1 MKSRL
6 TALLL
11 TLALLLTALPICAT
25 AEEASSTR
33 MPYYDVFPLQ
43 LDDNTVFEL
52 PIDWGYQFVEL
63 EGVPPIAY
71 AMNDSEQLLMM
82 VKIPADYTP
91 NEASDQ
97 LGLTS
102 FIPEGTA
109 VMLGITT
116 PESTRLQEMTINDMP
131 AVLVEMKG
139 QGFDILWIG
148 DSGDL
153 FFLMFPNDDD
163 AFVQQALE
171 VGQSLRVFHRK
182 DERVNPASDFVYTT
196 ENGEVTITDYTG
208 TSEHVLIPSEIGGF
222 PVTALADKAFYEKHV
237 TTVVVPDSV
246 KTLGEACFSGDNFLM
261 SLTLPED
268 LAVLPPIALES
279 CYSLLDFEL
288 PKGLKT
294 IGAGAFQ
301 AIFYLTHLTIPA
313 GVTDIEQ
320 MNFLMMHGLEE
331 VAVAE
336 GSTSFTYDAENGML
350 MTADK
355 TRLLHCFF
363 HLAPQKEIILP
374 EGMKT
379 IDPFA
384 FHYDAVVERI
394 VLPEGAE
401 TIGLLAFSVCPKLT
415 EIVIPQSVT
424 AIGTVAGQ
432 AGNGSITSFAQN
444 VLVTPEGSPAWN
456 WAQESGVTVKAPETN
471 ESMNTL
477 LIENKGV

>member
-11 TLALLLTALPICAT
+11 TLALLLTALPVCAA

-33 MPYYDVFPLQ
+33 MPLYDVFPLQ
-43 LDDNTVFEL
+43 LDDNTVLEL

-91 NEASDQ
+91 NEASDR

-116 PESTRLQEMTINDMP
+116 PQSTRLQEMTINDMP

-153 FFLMFPNDDD
+153 YFLMFPNDDD
-163 AFVQQALE
+163 TFVQQALE

-182 DERVNPASDFVYTT
+182 DERVNPASDFDCTA

-208 TSEHVLIPSEIGGF
+208 TREHVLIPSEIGGF

-246 KTLGEACFSGDNFLM
+246 TEIGDLCFSGDNYLV
-261 SLTLPED
+261 SLTLPD
-268 LAVLPPIALES
+268 GLAELSYGALES
-279 CYSLLDFEL
+279 CYSLMDFDL

-294 IGAGAFQ
+294 IGAGALQ
-301 AIFYLTHLTIPA
+301 SIFYLTHLTIPA

-331 VAVAE
+331 VSVAE
-336 GSTSFTYDAENGML
+336 GSTSFTYDAENGLL

-355 TRLLHCFF
+355 ARLLHCFF

-384 FHYDAVVERI
+384 FHYDVTVEKI

-401 TIGLLAFSVCPKLT
+401 TIGLLAFGICPKLT

-424 AIGTVAGQ
+424 AIGTVEGQ
-432 AGNGSITSFAQN
+432 AGSGSITSFAQN
-444 VLVTPEGSPAWN
+444 VLVTPEGSPAWD
-456 WAQESGVTVKAPETN
+456 WAQKTGVTVKAPETN
-471 ESMNTL
+471 E
-477 LIENKGV
+477 

>member
-11 TLALLLTALPICAT
+11 TLALLLTALPVCT
-25 AEEASSTR
+25 AEEEASATR
-33 MPYYDVFPLQ
+33 MPFYDVFPLQ
-43 LDDNTVFEL
+43 LDDNTVLEL

-91 NEASDQ
+91 NEASDR

-116 PESTRLQEMTINDMP
+116 PQSTRLQEMTINDMP
-131 AVLVEMKG
+131 AVLVEMNG

-153 FFLMFPNDDD
+153 YFLMFPNDDD

-182 DERVNPASDFVYTT
+182 DERVNPASDFDCTA
-196 ENGEVTITDYTG
+196 ENGEVTITDYIG
-208 TSEHVLIPSEIGGF
+208 TREHVLIPSEIGGF

-246 KTLGEACFSGDNFLM
+246 TEIGDLCFSGDNYLV
-261 SLTLPED
+261 SLTLPD
-268 LAVLPPIALES
+268 GLAELSYGALES
-279 CYSLLDFEL
+279 CYSLMDFEL

-294 IGAGAFQ
+294 IGAGALQ

-331 VAVAE
+331 VSVAE
-336 GSTSFTYDAENGML
+336 GSTSFTYDAENGLL

-355 TRLLHCFF
+355 ARLLHCFF

-384 FHYDAVVERI
+384 FHYDVTVEKI

-401 TIGLLAFSVCPKLT
+401 TIGLLAFGICPKLT

-424 AIGTVAGQ
+424 AIGTVEGQ
-432 AGNGSITSFAQN
+432 AGSGSITSFAQN
-444 VLVTPEGSPAWN
+444 VLVTPEGSPAWD
-456 WAQESGVTVKAPETN
+456 WAQKTGVTVKAPETN
-471 ESMNTL
+471 E
-477 LIENKGV
+477 

>member
-11 TLALLLTALPICAT
+11 TLALLLTALPVCAA
-25 AEEASSTR
+25 AEETSSTR
-33 MPYYDVFPLQ
+33 MPLYDVFPLQ
-43 LDDNTVFEL
+43 LDDNTVLEL
-52 PIDWGYQFVEL
+52 PVDWGYQFVEL

-91 NEASDQ
+91 NEASDR

-116 PESTRLQEMTINDMP
+116 PQSTRLQEMTINDMP

-153 FFLMFPNDDD
+153 YFLMFPNDDD

-182 DERVNPASDFVYTT
+182 DERVNPASDFDCTA

-208 TSEHVLIPSEIGGF
+208 TREHVLIPSEIGGF

-246 KTLGEACFSGDNFLM
+246 TEIGDLCFSGDNYLV
-261 SLTLPED
+261 SLTLPD
-268 LAVLPPIALES
+268 GLAELSYGALES
-279 CYSLLDFEL
+279 CYSLMDFDL

-294 IGAGAFQ
+294 IGAGALQ
-301 AIFYLTHLTIPA
+301 SIFYLTHLTIPA

-331 VAVAE
+331 VSVAE
-336 GSTSFTYDAENGML
+336 GSTSFTYDAENGLL

-355 TRLLHCFF
+355 ARLLHCFF
-363 HLAPQKEIILP
+363 HLAPQKKIILP

-384 FHYDAVVERI
+384 FHYDVTVEKI
-394 VLPEGAE
+394 VLPEGTE
-401 TIGLLAFSVCPKLT
+401 TIGLLAFGICPKLT
-415 EIVIPQSVT
+415 EIVIPASVT
-424 AIGTVAGQ
+424 AIGVMEGQ
-432 AGNGSITSFAQN
+432 AGSGSITSFAQN
-444 VLVTPEGSPAWN
+444 VLVTPEGSPAWD
-456 WAQESGVTVKAPETN
+456 WAQKTGVTVKAPETN
-471 ESMNTL
+471 E
-477 LIENKGV
+477 

>member
-11 TLALLLTALPICAT
+11 TLALLLTALPVCAA
-25 AEEASSTR
+25 AEETSSTR
-33 MPYYDVFPLQ
+33 MPLYDVFPLQ
-43 LDDNTVFEL
+43 LDDNTVLEL
-52 PIDWGYQFVEL
+52 PVDWGYQFVEL

-116 PESTRLQEMTINDMP
+116 PQSTRLQEMTINDMP

-153 FFLMFPNDDD
+153 YFLMFPNDDD
-163 AFVQQALE
+163 TFVQQALE

-182 DERVNPASDFVYTT
+182 DERVNPASDFACTT

-208 TSEHVLIPSEIGGF
+208 TREHVLIPSEIGGF

-246 KTLGEACFSGDNFLM
+246 TEIGDLCFSGDNYLV
-261 SLTLPED
+261 SLTLPD
-268 LAVLPPIALES
+268 GLAELSYGALES
-279 CYSLLDFEL
+279 CYSLMDFEL

-294 IGAGAFQ
+294 IGAGALQ
-301 AIFYLTHLTIPA
+301 SIFYLTHLTIPA

-331 VAVAE
+331 VSVAE
-336 GSTSFTYDAENGML
+336 GSTSFTYDAENGLL

-355 TRLLHCFF
+355 ARLLHCFF

-384 FHYDAVVERI
+384 FHYDVTVEKI

-401 TIGLLAFSVCPKLT
+401 TIGLLAFGICPKLT

-424 AIGTVAGQ
+424 AIGTVEGQ
-432 AGNGSITSFAQN
+432 AGSGSITSFAQN
-444 VLVTPEGSPAWN
+444 VLVTPEGSPAWD
-456 WAQESGVTVKAPETN
+456 WAQKTGVTVKAPETN
-471 ESMNTL
+471 E
-477 LIENKGV
+477 

>member
-11 TLALLLTALPICAT
+11 TLALLLTALPVCAA
-25 AEEASSTR
+25 AEETSSTR
-33 MPYYDVFPLQ
+33 MPLYDVFPLQ
-43 LDDNTVFEL
+43 LDDNTVLEL
-52 PIDWGYQFVEL
+52 PVDWGYQFVEL

-91 NEASDQ
+91 NEASDR

-116 PESTRLQEMTINDMP
+116 PQSTRLQEMTINDMP

-153 FFLMFPNDDD
+153 YFLMFPNDDD
-163 AFVQQALE
+163 TFVQQALE

-182 DERVNPASDFVYTT
+182 DERVNPASDFAYTT
-196 ENGEVTITDYTG
+196 ENGEVTITDYIG
-208 TSEHVLIPSEIGGF
+208 TREHVLIPSEIGGF

-246 KTLGEACFSGDNFLM
+246 TEIGDLCFSGDNYLL
-261 SLTLPED
+261 SLTLPD
-268 LAVLPPIALES
+268 GLAELSYGALES
-279 CYSLLDFEL
+279 CYSLMDFEL

-294 IGAGAFQ
+294 IGAGALQ

-331 VAVAE
+331 VSVAE
-336 GSTSFTYDAENGML
+336 GSTSFTYDAENGLL

-355 TRLLHCFF
+355 ARLLHCFF

-384 FHYDAVVERI
+384 FHYDVTVEKI

-401 TIGLLAFSVCPKLT
+401 TIGLLAFGICPKLT

-424 AIGTVAGQ
+424 AIGTVEGQ
-432 AGNGSITSFAQN
+432 AGSGSITSFAQN
-444 VLVTPEGSPAWN
+444 VLVTPEGSPAWD
-456 WAQESGVTVKAPETN
+456 WAQKTGVTVKAPETN
-471 ESMNTL
+471 E
-477 LIENKGV
+477 

>member
-11 TLALLLTALPICAT
+11 TLALLLTALPVCT
-25 AEEASSTR
+25 AEEEASATR
-33 MPYYDVFPLQ
+33 MPFYDVFPLQ
-43 LDDNTVFEL
+43 LDDNTVLEL

-91 NEASDQ
+91 NEASER

-116 PESTRLQEMTINDMP
+116 PQSTRLQEMTINDMP
-131 AVLVEMKG
+131 AVLVEMNG

-153 FFLMFPNDDD
+153 YFLMFPNDDD

-182 DERVNPASDFVYTT
+182 DERVNPASDFDCTA
-196 ENGEVTITDYTG
+196 ENGEVTITDYIG
-208 TSEHVLIPSEIGGF
+208 TREHVLIPSEIGGF

-246 KTLGEACFSGDNFLM
+246 TEIGDLCFSGDNYLL
-261 SLTLPED
+261 SLTLPD
-268 LAVLPPIALES
+268 GLAELSYGALES
-279 CYSLLDFEL
+279 CYSLMDFEL

-294 IGAGAFQ
+294 IGAGALQ

-331 VAVAE
+331 VSVAE
-336 GSTSFTYDAENGML
+336 GSTSFTYDAENGLL

-355 TRLLHCFF
+355 ARLLHCFF

-384 FHYDAVVERI
+384 FHYDVTVEKI

-401 TIGLLAFSVCPKLT
+401 TIGLLAFGICPKLT

-424 AIGTVAGQ
+424 AIGTVEGQ
-432 AGNGSITSFAQN
+432 AGSGSITSFAQN
-444 VLVTPEGSPAWN
+444 VLVTPEGSPAWD
-456 WAQESGVTVKAPETN
+456 WAQKTGVTVKAPETN
-471 ESMNTL
+471 E
-477 LIENKGV
+477 

>member
-11 TLALLLTALPICAT
+11 TLALLLTALPVCAA

-33 MPYYDVFPLQ
+33 MPLYDVFPLQ
-43 LDDNTVFEL
+43 LDDNTVLEL
-52 PIDWGYQFVEL
+52 PVDWGYQFVEL

-91 NEASDQ
+91 NEASDR

-116 PESTRLQEMTINDMP
+116 PQSTRLQEMTINDMP

-153 FFLMFPNDDD
+153 YFLMFPNDDD
-163 AFVQQALE
+163 TFVQQALE

-182 DERVNPASDFVYTT
+182 DERVNPASDFAYTT

-208 TSEHVLIPSEIGGF
+208 TREHVLIPSEIGGF

-246 KTLGEACFSGDNFLM
+246 TEIGDLCFSGDNYLV
-261 SLTLPED
+261 SLTLPD
-268 LAVLPPIALES
+268 GLAELSYGALES
-279 CYSLLDFEL
+279 CYSLLDFDL

-294 IGAGAFQ
+294 IGEGALQ

-331 VAVAE
+331 VSVAE
-336 GSTSFTYDAENGML
+336 GSTSFTYDAENGLL

-355 TRLLHCFF
+355 ARLLHCFF

-384 FHYDAVVERI
+384 FHYDVTVEKI

-401 TIGLLAFSVCPKLT
+401 TIGLLAFGICPKLT

-424 AIGTVAGQ
+424 AIGTVEGQ
-432 AGNGSITSFAQN
+432 AGSGSITSFAQN
-444 VLVTPEGSPAWN
+444 VLVTPEGSPAWD
-456 WAQESGVTVKAPETN
+456 WAQKTGVTVKAPETN
-471 ESMNTL
+471 E
-477 LIENKGV
+477 

>member
-11 TLALLLTALPICAT
+11 TLALLLTALPVCAA
-25 AEEASSTR
+25 AEETSSTR
-33 MPYYDVFPLQ
+33 MPLYDVFPLQ
-43 LDDNTVFEL
+43 LDDNTVLEL
-52 PIDWGYQFVEL
+52 PVDWGYQFVEL

-91 NEASDQ
+91 NEASDR

-116 PESTRLQEMTINDMP
+116 PQSTRLQEMTINDMP

-153 FFLMFPNDDD
+153 YFLMFPNDDD
-163 AFVQQALE
+163 TFVQQALE

-182 DERVNPASDFVYTT
+182 DERVNPASDFAYTT

-208 TSEHVLIPSEIGGF
+208 TREHVLIPSEIGGF

-246 KTLGEACFSGDNFLM
+246 TEIGDLCFSGDNYLV
-261 SLTLPED
+261 SLTLPD
-268 LAVLPPIALES
+268 GLAELSYGALES
-279 CYSLLDFEL
+279 CYSLMDFDL

-294 IGAGAFQ
+294 IGAGALQ
-301 AIFYLTHLTIPA
+301 SIFYLTHLTIPA

-331 VAVAE
+331 VSVAE
-336 GSTSFTYDAENGML
+336 GSTSFTYDAENGLL

-355 TRLLHCFF
+355 ARLLHCFF
-363 HLAPQKEIILP
+363 HLPPQKEIILP

-384 FHYDAVVERI
+384 FHYDVTVEKI
-394 VLPEGAE
+394 VLPEGTE
-401 TIGLLAFSVCPKLT
+401 TIGLLAFGICPKLT
-415 EIVIPQSVT
+415 EIVIPASVT
-424 AIGTVAGQ
+424 AIGVMEGQ
-432 AGNGSITSFAQN
+432 AGSGSITSFAQN
-444 VLVTPEGSPAWN
+444 VLVTPEGSPAWD
-456 WAQESGVTVKAPETN
+456 WAQKTGVTVKAPETN
-471 ESMNTL
+471 E
-477 LIENKGV
+477 

>member
-11 TLALLLTALPICAT
+11 TLALLLTALPVCAA
-25 AEEASSTR
+25 AEETSSTR
-33 MPYYDVFPLQ
+33 MPLYDVFPLQ
-43 LDDNTVFEL
+43 LDDNTVLEL

-91 NEASDQ
+91 NEASDR

-116 PESTRLQEMTINDMP
+116 PQSTRLQEMTINDMP
-131 AVLVEMKG
+131 AVLVEMNG

-153 FFLMFPNDDD
+153 YFLMFPNDDD

-182 DERVNPASDFVYTT
+182 DERVNPASDFDCTA

-208 TSEHVLIPSEIGGF
+208 TREHVLIPSEIGGF

-246 KTLGEACFSGDNFLM
+246 TEIGDLCFSGDNYLV
-261 SLTLPED
+261 SLTLPD
-268 LAVLPPIALES
+268 GLAELSYGALES
-279 CYSLLDFEL
+279 CYSLMDFEL

-294 IGAGAFQ
+294 IGEGALQ
-301 AIFYLTHLTIPA
+301 SIFYLTHLTIPA

-331 VAVAE
+331 VSVAE
-336 GSTSFTYDAENGML
+336 GSTSFTYDAENGLL

-355 TRLLHCFF
+355 ARLLHCFF

-384 FHYDAVVERI
+384 FHYDVTVEKI
-394 VLPEGAE
+394 VLPEGTE
-401 TIGLLAFSVCPKLT
+401 TIGLLAFGICPKLT
-415 EIVIPQSVT
+415 EIVIPASVT
-424 AIGTVAGQ
+424 AIGVMEGQ
-432 AGNGSITSFAQN
+432 AGSGSITSFAQN

-456 WAQESGVTVKAPETN
+456 WAVETGATVKSPE
-471 ESMNTL
+471 
-477 LIENKGV
+477 EN

>member
-11 TLALLLTALPICAT
+11 TLALLLTALPVCT
-25 AEEASSTR
+25 AEEEASATR
-33 MPYYDVFPLQ
+33 MPFYDVFPLQ
-43 LDDNTVFEL
+43 LDDNTVLEL

-91 NEASDQ
+91 NEASDR

-116 PESTRLQEMTINDMP
+116 PQSTRLQEMTINDMP
-131 AVLVEMKG
+131 AVLVEMNG

-153 FFLMFPNDDD
+153 YFLMFPNDDD

-182 DERVNPASDFVYTT
+182 DERVNPASDFDCTA
-196 ENGEVTITDYTG
+196 ENGEVTITDYIG
-208 TSEHVLIPSEIGGF
+208 TREHVLIPSEIGGF

-246 KTLGEACFSGDNFLM
+246 AEIGDLCFSGDNYLL
-261 SLTLPED
+261 SLTLPD
-268 LAVLPPIALES
+268 GLAELSYGALES
-279 CYSLLDFEL
+279 CYSLMDFEL

-294 IGAGAFQ
+294 IGAGALQ

-331 VAVAE
+331 VSVAE
-336 GSTSFTYDAENGML
+336 GSTSFTYDAENGLL

-355 TRLLHCFF
+355 ARLLHCFF

-384 FHYDAVVERI
+384 FHYDVTVEKI

-401 TIGLLAFSVCPKLT
+401 TIGLLAFGICPKLT

-424 AIGTVAGQ
+424 AIGTVEGQ
-432 AGNGSITSFAQN
+432 AGSGSITSFAQN
-444 VLVTPEGSPAWN
+444 VLVTPEGSPAWD
-456 WAQESGVTVKAPETN
+456 WAQKTGVTVKAPETN
-471 ESMNTL
+471 E
-477 LIENKGV
+477 

>member
-11 TLALLLTALPICAT
+11 TLALLLTALPVCT
-25 AEEASSTR
+25 AEEEASATR
-33 MPYYDVFPLQ
+33 MPFYDVFPLQ
-43 LDDNTVFEL
+43 LDDNTVLEL

-91 NEASDQ
+91 NEASDR

-116 PESTRLQEMTINDMP
+116 PQSTRLQEMTINDMP
-131 AVLVEMKG
+131 AVLVEMNG

-153 FFLMFPNDDD
+153 YFLMFPNDDD

-182 DERVNPASDFVYTT
+182 DERVNPASDFDCTA
-196 ENGEVTITDYTG
+196 ENGEVTITDYIG
-208 TSEHVLIPSEIGGF
+208 TREHVLIPSEIGGF

-237 TTVVVPDSV
+237 TTVAVPDSV
-246 KTLGEACFSGDNFLM
+246 TEIGEACFSGDNYLV
-261 SLTLPED
+261 SLTLPD
-268 LAVLPPIALES
+268 GLAELPPIALES
-279 CYSLLDFEL
+279 CYSLMDFEL

-294 IGAGAFQ
+294 IGASALQ

-331 VAVAE
+331 VSVAE
-336 GSTSFTYDAENGML
+336 GSTSFTYDAENGLL

-355 TRLLHCFF
+355 ARLLHCFF

-384 FHYDAVVERI
+384 FHYDVTVEKI

-401 TIGLLAFSVCPKLT
+401 TIGLLAFGICPKLT

-424 AIGTVAGQ
+424 AIGTVEGQ
-432 AGNGSITSFAQN
+432 AGSGSITSFAQN
-444 VLVTPEGSPAWN
+444 VLVTPEGSPAWD
-456 WAQESGVTVKAPETN
+456 WAQKTGVTVKAPETN
-471 ESMNTL
+471 E
-477 LIENKGV
+477 

>member
-11 TLALLLTALPICAT
+11 TLALLLTALPVCAA
-25 AEEASSTR
+25 AEETSSTR
-33 MPYYDVFPLQ
+33 MPLYDVFPLQ
-43 LDDNTVFEL
+43 LDDNTVLEL
-52 PIDWGYQFVEL
+52 PVDWGYQFVEL

-91 NEASDQ
+91 NEASDR

-116 PESTRLQEMTINDMP
+116 PQSTRLQEMTINDMP

-153 FFLMFPNDDD
+153 YFLMFPNDDD

-182 DERVNPASDFVYTT
+182 DERVNPASDFDCTT

-208 TSEHVLIPSEIGGF
+208 TREHVLIPSEIGGF

-246 KTLGEACFSGDNFLM
+246 TEIGEACFSGDNYLV
-261 SLTLPED
+261 SLTLPD
-268 LAVLPPIALES
+268 GLAELPPIALES
-279 CYSLLDFEL
+279 CYSLMDFEL

-294 IGAGAFQ
+294 IGAGALQ

-331 VAVAE
+331 VSVAE
-336 GSTSFTYDAENGML
+336 GSTSFTYDAENGLL

-355 TRLLHCFF
+355 ARLLHCFF

-384 FHYDAVVERI
+384 FHYDVTVEKI

-401 TIGLLAFSVCPKLT
+401 TIGLLAFGICPKLT

-424 AIGTVAGQ
+424 AIGTVEGQ
-432 AGNGSITSFAQN
+432 AGSGSITSFAQN
-444 VLVTPEGSPAWN
+444 VLVTPEGSPAWD
-456 WAQESGVTVKAPETN
+456 WAQKTGVTVKAPETN
-471 ESMNTL
+471 E
-477 LIENKGV
+477 

>member
-11 TLALLLTALPICAT
+11 TLALLMTALPVCAA
-25 AEEASSTR
+25 AEETSSTR
-33 MPYYDVFPLQ
+33 MPLYDVFPLQ
-43 LDDNTVFEL
+43 LDDNTVLEL
-52 PIDWGYQFVEL
+52 PVDWGYQFVEL

-91 NEASDQ
+91 NEASDR

-116 PESTRLQEMTINDMP
+116 PQSTRLQEMTINDMP
-131 AVLVEMKG
+131 AVLVEMNG

-153 FFLMFPNDDD
+153 YFLMFPNDDD

-182 DERVNPASDFVYTT
+182 DERVNPASDFAYTT
-196 ENGEVTITDYTG
+196 ENGEVTITDYIG
-208 TSEHVLIPSEIGGF
+208 TREHVLIPSEIGGF

-246 KTLGEACFSGDNFLM
+246 TEIGDLCFSGDNYLL
-261 SLTLPED
+261 SLTLPD
-268 LAVLPPIALES
+268 GLAELSYGALES
-279 CYSLLDFEL
+279 CYSLMDFEL

-294 IGAGAFQ
+294 IGAGALQ

-331 VAVAE
+331 VSVAE
-336 GSTSFTYDAENGML
+336 GSTSFTYDAENGLL

-355 TRLLHCFF
+355 ARLLHCFF

-384 FHYDAVVERI
+384 FHYDVTVEKI

-401 TIGLLAFSVCPKLT
+401 TIGLLAFGICPKLT

-424 AIGTVAGQ
+424 AIGTVEGQ
-432 AGNGSITSFAQN
+432 AGSGSITSFAQN
-444 VLVTPEGSPAWN
+444 VLVTPEGSPAWD
-456 WAQESGVTVKAPETN
+456 WAQKTGVTVKAPETN
-471 ESMNTL
+471 E
-477 LIENKGV
+477 